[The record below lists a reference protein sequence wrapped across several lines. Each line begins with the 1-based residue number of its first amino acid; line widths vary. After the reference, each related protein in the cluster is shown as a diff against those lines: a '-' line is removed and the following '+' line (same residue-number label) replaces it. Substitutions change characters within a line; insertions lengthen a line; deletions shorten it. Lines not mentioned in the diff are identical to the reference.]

1 MQEMRALFA
10 ILSNAQTK
18 FEEDEFL
25 TFRKFVRVCF
35 DLGSVSI
42 FEQAAVRL
50 YIRIQISLRGRV
62 GAMKLDRQ
70 QQADFKPKKELLR
83 SPGRYQNQRA

>member
-1 MQEMRALFA
+1 MRALFA

-18 FEEDEFL
+18 FEEDEYL
-25 TFRKFVRVCF
+25 TFRKFMKVTY

-42 FEQAAVRL
+42 FEQSAVKL
-50 YIRIQISLRGRV
+50 YIRIQVSLRGRV

-70 QQADFKPKKELLR
+70 LHTHFKPKK
-83 SPGRYQNQRA
+83 